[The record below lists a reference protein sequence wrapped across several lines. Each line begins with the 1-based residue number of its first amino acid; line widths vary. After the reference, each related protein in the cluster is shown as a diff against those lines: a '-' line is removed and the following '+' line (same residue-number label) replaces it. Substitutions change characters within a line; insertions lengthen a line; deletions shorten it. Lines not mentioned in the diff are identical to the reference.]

1 MKNKKKK
8 TSKKVAGS
16 HQDESYQTA
25 TIKNLYLDREIKALP
40 STHKRVNGKDVPV
53 NVQIVDY
60 LRSMGLL
67 ENLSF
72 TTLTEQNLR
81 EMIRK
86 ILIENNT

>member
-16 HQDESYQTA
+16 HRDESYLTA
-25 TIKNLYLDREIKALP
+25 TVKNLHLDKEIKALP

-60 LRSMGLL
+60 LKSMGLL
-67 ENLSF
+67 ESSSCITLS
-72 TTLTEQNLR
+72 EQNLR

-86 ILIENNT
+86 ILIKTNT